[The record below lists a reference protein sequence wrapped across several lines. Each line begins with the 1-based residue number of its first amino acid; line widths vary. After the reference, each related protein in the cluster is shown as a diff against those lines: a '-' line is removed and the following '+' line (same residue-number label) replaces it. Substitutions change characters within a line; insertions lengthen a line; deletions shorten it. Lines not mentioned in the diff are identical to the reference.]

1 MTRSVGRNTFG
12 CAMTYAVMQTGQ
24 TSPSIEQLENA
35 LHQVPGV
42 TTMDATIIGK
52 DAHGVL
58 VKGFELGRASTMQ
71 SALAAQ
77 GVETEVVEDKSL
89 AELPQAMQLNKVD
102 FSPEAFLIYDLV
114 GRSIA
119 VEWNNISVIAAG
131 RARMT
136 EFTTEPATRF
146 AASPAKE
153 NDARLASARQT
164 KEEQKDHLLLE
175 IITRG
180 ATHRYNTVAD
190 RPESIFLFQSLG
202 ERRSKEPLLNLALF
216 VQELAKYAPAAALN
230 YGAYQLCENREATFT
245 YRSKTAFYREITWL
259 LWMLATGRM
268 QQ

>member
-1 MTRSVGRNTFG
+1 VAGSFSRNTLG
-12 CAMTYAVMQTGQ
+12 DAMTYAVLQTGQ
-24 TSPSIEQLENA
+24 NSPSIEQLESA
-35 LHQVPGV
+35 LQQVPGV
-42 TTMDATIIGK
+42 TAMDAQILRR

-58 VKGFELGRASTMQ
+58 VKGFELGRASAMKL
-71 SALAAQ
+71 ALAAQ
-77 GVETEVVEDKSL
+77 GIEAEVVEDKTL
-89 AELPQAMQLNKVD
+89 AELPQAMQLNKVG

-114 GRSIA
+114 GRSIPLD
-119 VEWNNISVIAAG
+119 WNNISVIAAG

-153 NDARLASARQT
+153 NDTRLASARQT

-190 RPESIFLFQSLG
+190 RPETIFLFQSLG
-202 ERRSKEPLLNLALF
+202 ERRCNEPLLNLAMF
-216 VQELAKYAPAAALN
+216 VQELAKFAPAAALN
-230 YGAYQLCENREATFT
+230 YGAYQLCENRDATFT

-259 LWMLATGRM
+259 LWMLSTGRM
-268 QQ
+268 PQ